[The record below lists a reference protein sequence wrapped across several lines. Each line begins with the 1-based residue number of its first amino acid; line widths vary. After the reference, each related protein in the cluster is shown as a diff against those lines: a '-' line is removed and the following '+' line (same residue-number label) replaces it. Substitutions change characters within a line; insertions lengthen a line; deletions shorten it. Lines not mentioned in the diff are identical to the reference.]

1 MSDAARRTSRF
12 LRHFVKPRL
21 PTLIRAAKL
30 IQPATRLL
38 NKGRPAPFAPRLPA
52 DWTPASGVAMATL
65 FFLHGGGYLVG
76 APRQFRFAAAPFAA
90 AGFDVF
96 MPSYRLSPE
105 HVFPAALDD
114 AFAAYRALL
123 NAARGPILLAG
134 DSAGGG
140 LALSLMLRL
149 RAEGLPLP
157 LAAALF
163 SPWTDLAATGASTR
177 TNEARDAL
185 FMRKTILIGG
195 RAMLG
200 TASARDPLASPLYGD
215 LAGLPPILVH
225 AGADEALLDDSTRLV
240 DRARAAGVEAR
251 IEVWPDTPH
260 GWQLMPF
267 IPEAMESR
275 LKAIDFLKEKLG
287 AARTT

>member
-1 MSDAARRTSRF
+1 
-12 LRHFVKPRL
+12 
-21 PTLIRAAKL
+21 
-30 IQPATRLL
+30 
-38 NKGRPAPFAPRLPA
+38 
-52 DWTPASGVAMATL
+52 MATL

-76 APRQFRFAAAPFAA
+76 APRQFRFAAGPFAA

-105 HVFPAALDD
+105 NVFPAALDD
-114 AFAAYRALL
+114 AFIAYQSLL
-123 NAARGPILLAG
+123 DAARGPILLAG

-149 RAEGLPLP
+149 RAAGLPLP
-157 LAAALF
+157 SAAALF

-177 TNEARDAL
+177 TNEDCDAL

-200 TASARDPLASPLYGD
+200 TSSARDPLASPLYGD
-215 LAGLPPILVH
+215 LAGLPPLLVH
-225 AGADEALLDDSTRLV
+225 VGVDEALLDDSTRLV
-240 DRARAAGVEAR
+240 ERARAAGVEAHL
-251 IEVWPDTPH
+251 ELWPDVPH

-267 IPEAMESR
+267 MPEAMESR

-287 AARTT
+287 AAPTS